1 MQAMQTKDFDLLPDL
16 CDEFPDAVAVF
27 ETQFRSFGQHE
38 TFCGQAVTIKCFE
51 DNSLVKKL
59 VSTPGY
65 GKVMVV
71 DGGASMRRALIGDM
85 LAEEA
90 IANGWA
96 GVVINGCIRD
106 AATIN
111 QMAIGV
117 KALGTMPIKT
127 DKRGLGDQ
135 DVSIRFAGVT
145 VNPGDW
151 VYADLN
157 GVLVSAEK
165 LELTAN

>member
-1 MQAMQTKDFDLLPDL
+1 MQTKDFDLLPDL

>member
-1 MQAMQTKDFDLLPDL
+1 MQTIPTRDFDLLPDL
-16 CDEFPDAVAVF
+16 CDHFPNDVNVF
-27 ETQFRSFGQHE
+27 ETQFNSYGQHQV
-38 TFCGQAVTIKCFE
+38 FCGQAVTVKCFE
-51 DNSLVKKL
+51 DNSVVKKL
-59 VSTPGY
+59 VGTPGQ
-65 GKVMVV
+65 GKVIVV

-96 GVVINGCIRD
+96 GVVINGCLRD

-117 KALGTMPIKT
+117 KALGTIPIKT

-135 DVSIRFAGVT
+135 DIDIRFAGVT
-145 VNPGDW
+145 VKPGDW

-157 GVLVSAEK
+157 GVLISAKK
-165 LELTAN
+165 LELLES

>member
-1 MQAMQTKDFDLLPDL
+1 MQTKDFDLLPDL
-16 CDEFPDAVAVF
+16 CDEFPEAVAVF

-38 TFCGQAVTIKCFE
+38 TFSGQAVTIKCFE

-59 VSTPGY
+59 VGTPGH

-117 KALGTMPIKT
+117 KALGTIPIKT

-135 DVSIRFAGVT
+135 DITIRFAGVT

-157 GVLVSAEK
+157 GVLISAEK
-165 LELTAN
+165 LELAAN